1 MLNKNIS
8 SLMLAG
14 VIAPLFSISAFAQ
27 DKDNVMLE
35 EVVVTATRQALQ
47 DALTLKRETTSISDV
62 LASGD
67 IGEIPSLSVAEALE
81 AIPGATTHRLKG
93 SGSQVSLRGL
103 GPTLGLETFNGRTVT
118 TGSENR
124 SVNFQQ
130 FPSEIGRASCRERV

>member
-81 AIPGATTHRLKG
+81 AILVLRL
-93 SGSQVSLRGL
+93 
-103 GPTLGLETFNGRTVT
+103 T
-118 TGSENR
+118 
-124 SVNFQQ
+124 
-130 FPSEIGRASCRERV
+130 A